1 MTSAQV
7 TAAATTVIA
16 LALVALGVIALLAA
30 LDARKTSR
38 KINALVG
45 RLHGDLAPAIRYATS
60 IVDNINYITRSL
72 RHDVRLINRT
82 VSSANDRVQEA
93 VAATERRLNE
103 FSALMSVVQDE
114 AEDLFISTAA
124 TVKGVQT
131 GAARLRNRGGM
142 DLASDELDGEGHPDI
157 ESEEELHGDDSAPD
171 GSAET
176 FPAPRVRP
184 RARGGQRP

>member
-1 MTSAQV
+1 MRGTFSRVTGCSVSRAPEMIGSAAFLLPEGRIVPERVCPPSTTNCRAVINRLWRPRSACEDRASMKARACEGCKACEACGRCRSACCLFLALASHPAYDAIMTSAQV

-82 VSSANDRVQEA
+82 VSSAN
-93 VAATERRLNE
+93 
-103 FSALMSVVQDE
+103 
-114 AEDLFISTAA
+114 
-124 TVKGVQT
+124 
-131 GAARLRNRGGM
+131 
-142 DLASDELDGEGHPDI
+142 
-157 ESEEELHGDDSAPD
+157 
-171 GSAET
+171 
-176 FPAPRVRP
+176 
-184 RARGGQRP
+184 